1 MKIKCPLCGCI
12 NYFTGLEDEGTKFC
26 SECNTPLNEPK
37 ITLSKK
43 TFCPYCGNELVE
55 KCIGKY
61 KCPSCNRSFI
71 QSASKLIESTDEK
84 EVKYEI
90 NKSEENAIQRTKKIK
105 SVSDRFTNVP
115 INKRISISKI
125 KDSKCPF
132 KYYKNYIEDP
142 KEEKPFLS
150 IELGLGQ
157 FFHSKVEWL
166 FKKIASQNR
175 KITREDIL
183 NIDEVIDEFEI
194 SFLWNGQLREP
205 YKIVRGYHFN
215 RFKNRLNDTIQNFN
229 GYVIPRL
236 LGHKVVKT
244 EGALQIRTDYFVI
257 RGKYDL
263 ITQDQNN
270 KLILWDWKTGK
281 MPKPDYYEEFTLS
294 EEDSNT
300 GAITGKDGETY
311 TIYEGGIYE
320 DFSDTDREY
329 WSFYSKEFT
338 LDDPSQDKK
347 FYKIISDYTG
357 TVTIEYSTDGGTT
370 WTTASTENLSTV
382 RAKTIKLRVRASSA
396 TAILDSISILYRRL
410 RGKR

>member
-281 MPKPDYYEEFTLS
+281 MPKPDYYEEFTLQK
-294 EEDSNT
+294 
-300 GAITGKDGETY
+300 IQL
-311 TIYEGGIYE
+311 GIYAIWIRHKYE
-320 DFSDTDREY
+320 TDNIVANVVFLRDNVDYFEENFNY
-329 WSFYSKEFT
+329 YLEEKVINFVENQYEILKNITDYNPIPNNLCPWCSWKSKCGYE
-338 LDDPSQDKK
+338 
-347 FYKIISDYTG
+347 
-357 TVTIEYSTDGGTT
+357 
-370 WTTASTENLSTV
+370 
-382 RAKTIKLRVRASSA
+382 
-396 TAILDSISILYRRL
+396 
-410 RGKR
+410 